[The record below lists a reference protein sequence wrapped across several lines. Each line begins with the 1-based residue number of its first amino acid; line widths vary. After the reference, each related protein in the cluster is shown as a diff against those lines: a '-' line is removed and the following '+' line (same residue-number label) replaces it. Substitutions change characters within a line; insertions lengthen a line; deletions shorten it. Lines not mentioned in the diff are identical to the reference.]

1 LAIRQ
6 EDGKLPVKRNG
17 GYEMEKINLGSTIP
31 AYPMPVSLVGAH
43 VAGKPNFLAVA
54 WFTMV
59 NPKPPRIGIVLGKG
73 HYTNPGIKE
82 NNAFSISLPSEDMVE
97 ATDYCG
103 MVSGKKTD
111 KSEVF
116 EVFYGELKTAP
127 MIKDCPL
134 ALECRLVET
143 VDSGLDEIF
152 IGEIIGT
159 YTEDRFLTDGKLD
172 FGKMKPMILSQPDT
186 SYWRLGGPV
195 AKAWHIGKS
204 FNPKKA

>member
-1 LAIRQ
+1 
-6 EDGKLPVKRNG
+6 
-17 GYEMEKINLGSTIP
+17 MEKINLGPTIP

-59 NPKPPRIGIVLGKG
+59 NPKPPMIGIVLGKG

-103 MVSGKKTD
+103 LVSGKKTD

-134 ALECRLVET
+134 SLECRLAET
-143 VDSGLDEIF
+143 VESGLDEIF
-152 IGEIIGT
+152 IGEIVGT
-159 YTEDRFLTDGKLD
+159 YTEGRYLTDGKLD
-172 FGKMKPMILSQPDT
+172 FGKMRPMILSHPDT
-186 SYWRLGGPV
+186 SYWRLGGLL
-195 AKAWHIGKS
+195 ARAWHIGKN
-204 FNPKKA
+204 FNPKKV